1 MNYEVISTGSK
12 GNAVRIENIL
22 IDCGVFFKLLRG
34 VYKRLEL
41 VILTHIHI
49 DHFRPSTIRK
59 LAAERPTLRFGC
71 CNWMVKHLIDCGVKS
86 QQIDVYDIG
95 KKYKYK
101 SFSITPIKLYHD
113 VPNCGYRLFFG
124 KIRAIYATDTS
135 TLDGIQAKGYDYY
148 FIEANHGKDEIKER
162 IKQKQENGEYAYEIR
177 AAQQHLSK
185 EQADNFIYANITSKG
200 EYVYLHGH
208 DNVLVGD

>member
-22 IDCGVFFKLLRG
+22 IDCGVFFKLLKG
-34 VYKRLEL
+34 VYRRLKL

-71 CNWMVKHLIDCGVKS
+71 CNWMVKHLKDCGVKAE
-86 QQIDVYDIG
+86 QIDVYEIG
-95 KKYKYK
+95 KKYKYQ

-124 KIRAIYATDTS
+124 KIRVIYATDTS

-185 EQADNFIYANITSKG
+185 EQADNFIYANITPKG
-200 EYVYLHGH
+200 KYIYLHGH
-208 DNVLVGD
+208 ENVVVGE